1 MDSYRA
7 LRQLIKLQKMLLIF
21 INIFSKKKKEQTDV
35 LIDYYKKKKIEKTL
49 KLKLCPS
56 QKTLSNQRKTA

>member
-21 INIFSKKKKEQTDV
+21 INIFSKKKKN
-35 LIDYYKKKKIEKTL
+35 
-49 KLKLCPS
+49 KLLC
-56 QKTLSNQRKTA
+56 